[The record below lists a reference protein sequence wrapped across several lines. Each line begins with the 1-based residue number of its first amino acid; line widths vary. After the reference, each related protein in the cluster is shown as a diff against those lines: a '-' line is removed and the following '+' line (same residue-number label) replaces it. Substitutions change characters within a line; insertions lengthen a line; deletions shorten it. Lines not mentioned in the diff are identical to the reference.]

1 MKCFNPIHNSMRGL
15 ALVTGEGLAKRPSS
29 LAKNLISGKKRLSA
43 RNNSG
48 KITVRY
54 RGGGHKKLMR
64 LVDFKRF
71 NVLKDENDK
80 VLSTVVSLEYD
91 PNRSAFLALL
101 ESRLS
106 SDEGSVMHHYI
117 VASVGM
123 KVGSNLIC
131 ARVSSGLDMNE
142 GNSFPLSEIRIGM
155 KIYNVEIK
163 PGSGGVIARSAGSY
177 AELIGRDSGYAML
190 RLRSGEVRLVPATCF
205 ATIGVV
211 SNVEHKNESFAKAG
225 RKRWMGI
232 RPHVRGVAMNPVDHP
247 HGGGEGKTASGRHPV
262 SPWGQLAKGKKTRRK
277 KWSDKL
283 IKSF

>member
-15 ALVTGEGLAKRPSS
+15 AIVTGDGLAKKPSYF
-29 LAKNLISGKKRLSA
+29 ARNLISGKKRLSA

-54 RGGGHKKLMR
+54 RGGAHKRLMR

-71 NVLKDENDK
+71 NLLKDEYDK

-101 ESRLS
+101 ESRLI
-106 SDEGSVMHHYI
+106 SDEVNVIHHYI
-117 VASVGM
+117 IASAGM
-123 KVGSNLIC
+123 KLGSNVIC
-131 ARVSSGLDMNE
+131 AKISSGLDMNE
-142 GNSFPLSEIRIGM
+142 GNAFPLSEIRIGM
-155 KIYNVEIK
+155 KIHNVEIK
-163 PGSGGVIARSAGSY
+163 HGSGGVIARSAGSY
-177 AELIGRDSGYAML
+177 AELIGRDSGYAMI
-190 RLRSGEVRLVPATCF
+190 RLRSGEVRLVPLNCF
-205 ATIGVV
+205 ATIGIV
-211 SNVEHKNESFAKAG
+211 SNIEHKNESYAKAG

-232 RPHVRGVAMNPVDHP
+232 KPHVRGVAMNPVDHP